1 MIRPL
6 QSATLKV
13 LGIAALALLMLIPL
27 AQVNELVGE
36 REGRA
41 REATQKIA
49 ERWGAQQLV
58 GAPVLV
64 VPVRWQVQHDKEWT
78 TVEERE
84 YVLADRAAIVGKLAP
99 DVRAYG
105 IYETAVYTAEIGIEG
120 RSDMNKEEL
129 IRALRKH

>member
-49 ERWGAQQLV
+49 ERWGAQQLF

-64 VPVRWQVQHDKEWT
+64 VPVRWQVQHD
-78 TVEERE
+78 
-84 YVLADRAAIVGKLAP
+84 
-99 DVRAYG
+99 
-105 IYETAVYTAEIGIEG
+105 
-120 RSDMNKEEL
+120 
-129 IRALRKH
+129 